1 MCSPLAS
8 ITAFPS
14 SSVVGCMRVSSFIG
28 LPRSNGET
36 GGKKPTRHVSSLRTG
51 QRPDIGVLRPAFIC
65 RAVELDP
72 MTPTVECC
80 LRNVTP
86 ACRAAAR
93 RRDIDLSVAPC
104 KERCDACR
112 AGPFVLVD
120 GDLRTG
126 DEFGALLDS
135 VGGDAAAESAS
146 RDGVDAAIEAAS
158 RDDTDAAEADP

>member
-1 MCSPLAS
+1 
-8 ITAFPS
+8 
-14 SSVVGCMRVSSFIG
+14 
-28 LPRSNGET
+28 
-36 GGKKPTRHVSSLRTG
+36 
-51 QRPDIGVLRPAFIC
+51 
-65 RAVELDP
+65 

-104 KERCDACR
+104 RERCDACR

-126 DEFGALLDS
+126 DEFGSLLDAA
-135 VGGDAAAESAS
+135 VGADAAAESAS
-146 RDGVDAAIEAAS
+146 GDSVDAAVGAAS